1 MPAERVTAR
10 SVTKPW
16 GVADPR
22 PWTQLSSDGMWIGE
36 LWYERTDSA
45 CPPPSLLVKLLF
57 TSQPLSIQVHPNDA
71 FAQSIGLPNGKT
83 EAWYIVDA
91 VPGAKVALG
100 LRRTCTPQQLRQSI
114 EDGSISELVVW
125 QTVAAGDVISVPAGT
140 IHAIGGGLVVAE
152 IQQRSDTTFRLFDHG
167 RQRPLH
173 IDCAVAAAHAGA
185 AASQLP
191 PVRLSNQRTLLVSN
205 PHFAME
211 RVDLAAESVW
221 RIEASQETWLLVLS
235 GSASAGCS
243 ELSAGEAMFAESDR
257 IELCVGAAPL
267 SCLVTYIGDVQPNLL
282 LQCLARAPSDGAS
295 TSARVAEIVHGSF
308 NQRLPRQTAA
318 MKEAHEHAP
327 AYCVHRQS
335 PASPMWHRHL
345 YT

>member
-1 MPAERVTAR
+1 
-10 SVTKPW
+10 
-16 GVADPR
+16 
-22 PWTQLSSDGMWIGE
+22 MWIGE

-45 CPPPSLLVKLLF
+45 CPPPALLLKLLF
-57 TSQPLSIQVHPNDA
+57 TSQPLSIQVHPDDA

-100 LRRTCTPQQLRQSI
+100 LNRTCTPQQLRRSI

-125 QTVAAGDVISVPAGT
+125 QPVTPGDVISVPAGT

-167 RQRPLH
+167 RQRTLH
-173 IDCAVAAAHAGA
+173 IDCAVAAAHAGV

-191 PVRLSNQRTLLVSN
+191 SVRLSNQRTLLVSN
-205 PHFAME
+205 PFFVME
-211 RVDLAAESVW
+211 RVDLAADQVW
-221 RIEASQETWLLVLS
+221 RIETSQETWLLVLS
-235 GSASAGCS
+235 GSASTGYS
-243 ELSAGEAMFAESDR
+243 ELSAGEAIFAESDR
-257 IELCVGAAPL
+257 IEIRVGAAPL
-267 SCLVTYIGDVQPNLL
+267 SCLVMYIGDVQPNLL
-282 LQCLARAPSDGAS
+282 LQCLARAQSDGAS
-295 TSARVAEIVHGSF
+295 TSERVAQIVHGSF

-318 MKEAHEHAP
+318 MKESHEQTP

-335 PASPMWHRHL
+335 PATSMWHRHL